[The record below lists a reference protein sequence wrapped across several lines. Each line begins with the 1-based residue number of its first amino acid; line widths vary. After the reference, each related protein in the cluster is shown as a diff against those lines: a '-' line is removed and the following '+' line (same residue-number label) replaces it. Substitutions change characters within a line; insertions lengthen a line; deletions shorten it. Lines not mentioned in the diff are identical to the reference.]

1 MPGLDSLRGIAVIG
15 VVLFHGF
22 AFRAPPAGSPPAPQ
36 IVISLGKISTPMW
49 LGVNL
54 FFILSG
60 FLITGI
66 LLDTRKRENYW
77 SSFYVRRM
85 LRIMPL
91 FVLMLAIL
99 RFTMH
104 LHWTYVGL
112 CLLYGANLF
121 IFIPGIGP
129 HYGPFWSLAVEEQF
143 YLIWPLLVAR
153 LNRRALTLVCLA
165 IMVVTPLLRALS
177 VNHPALGDSY
187 NTTWLVWDN
196 LAWGALI
203 AIFLRSRLATSRAVR
218 NVTLTLG
225 VVGLIAVPI
234 LSRFDLLSR
243 KTPAG
248 AAIQVIP
255 FLMIFTAVLL
265 LALRFGDKPSI
276 LRGTA
281 PLRFFGYISY
291 GLYLIHYMI
300 YDLYDA
306 IPYNAHRP
314 SSLYT
319 TLARF
324 TWGFAISLVLAIL
337 SRRYF
342 EQFFLQL
349 KEKLVPARSAV
360 TSVASRNPE
369 APPSLG

>member
-1 MPGLDSLRGIAVIG
+1 
-15 VVLFHGF
+15 
-22 AFRAPPAGSPPAPQ
+22 
-36 IVISLGKISTPMW
+36 MW

-54 FFILSG
+54 FFIISG

-66 LLDTRKRENYW
+66 LLDTRTRENYW

-91 FVLMLAIL
+91 FVVMLAIL
-99 RFTMH
+99 HFTMH

-143 YLIWPLLVAR
+143 YLIWPLLVVR
-153 LNRRALTLVCLA
+153 LSRRALTLVCLA
-165 IMVVTPLLRALS
+165 IMLVTPLLRAFS

-196 LAWGALI
+196 LAWGGLI
-203 AIFLRSRLATSRAVR
+203 AIFLRSQLATSRAVR
-218 NVTLTLG
+218 NLTLTLG
-225 VVGLIAVPI
+225 AGGLIALTM
-234 LSRFDLLSR
+234 LSKFDLLSR
-243 KTPAG
+243 RTPAG
-248 AAIQVIP
+248 AAVQVIP
-255 FLMIFTAVLL
+255 FLMIFTVVLL
-265 LALRFGDKPSI
+265 LALRFGDRPNI
-276 LRGTA
+276 LRWTA

-306 IPYNAHRP
+306 IPYNANRP
-314 SSLYT
+314 SSLHN

-324 TWGFAISLVLAIL
+324 SWGFAISFVLAIL

-342 EQFFLQL
+342 EQFFLKL
-349 KEKLVPARSAV
+349 KEKLVPSEN
-360 TSVASRNPE
+360 TISSHSSKNPGV
-369 APPSLG
+369 PPSLA